1 MNPGPASSTV
11 AGPVFAP
18 LMRRAFHHA
27 RIIGNLALVQA
38 IVQILGFFSGILII
52 RSLTQQEYA
61 YFTIANTMQGTLN
74 LLADIGIS
82 AGVISIG
89 GRVWQERHRFGELIN
104 TGLQLRK
111 RLALAACLV
120 VTPIM
125 YLLLARNGAGV
136 GYRLILVALVIAGL
150 LPQLA
155 IGVLSV
161 VPRLRSDIGRIQT
174 IDFTAAVL
182 RLLGLVAFLWLLSA
196 ATAIA
201 IAMVT
206 FFVQYLMLRRY
217 ATGVV
222 DLHASADPE
231 DQQVLVR
238 FIRKLAP
245 NAVFYCVQGQ
255 ITVFLISIFANRA
268 SSVAEVGALGRL
280 AMIFAVLSNL
290 LANVFI
296 PAFARCHQ
304 PRKLRLLY
312 AGIVGGVTVFG
323 AVVIALAACF
333 PYQFLIVLGNRY
345 THLGGAL
352 LLMVSGAVLNAIAGA
367 MWGLNSAKGWI
378 SGSWLY
384 IPATLATQIALIPF
398 VDFSSVT
405 GVLFFNLISAVPSVL
420 LNLVLSFRGFRHQRT
435 VAA

>member
-27 RIIGNLALVQA
+27 RIIGNLAIVQA
-38 IVQILGFFSGILII
+38 IVQVLGFLSGILII

-120 VTPIM
+120 VTPIL
-125 YLLLARNGAGV
+125 YLLLARNGASLT
-136 GYRLILVALVIAGL
+136 YRLILVALVVAGL

-155 IGVLSV
+155 IGVLNV
-161 VPRLRSDIGRIQT
+161 VPRLRSDIRRIQV
-174 IDFTAAVL
+174 IDFSAAAL
-182 RLLGLVAFLWLLSA
+182 RLVGIVAFIWLLSA

-206 FFVQYLMLRRY
+206 FFVQYLMLRHY
-217 ATGVV
+217 AVSVV
-222 DLHASADPE
+222 DLHASADTE
-231 DQQVLVR
+231 DRQVLVR
-238 FIRKLAP
+238 FVRKLAP

-296 PAFARCHQ
+296 PAFARCHDSG
-304 PRKLRLLY
+304 KLRWLY
-312 AGIVGGVTVFG
+312 AGIIGGVTAFG
-323 AVVIALAACF
+323 GFVILLAACF
-333 PYQFLIVLGNRY
+333 PHQFLLVLGNRY
-345 THLGGAL
+345 TNLGSEL
-352 LLMVSGAVLNAIAGA
+352 LLMVSGAVLAAIAGA

-384 IPATLATQIALIPF
+384 IPTTLATQIALIPF
-398 VDFSSVT
+398 VDFSSVS

-420 LNLVLSFRGFRHQRT
+420 LNIVLSFRGFRQFRT
-435 VAA
+435 AAT